1 MACSTLENAVRKGFW
16 PIFRRTLHDFAAG
29 AKMLACID
37 REKSLKAAPKSG
49 LVFLVTAESACI
61 LVAESAGLALYQYSM
76 LLAVPLALL
85 AGTSV
90 IGEQQA
96 FKKAKAG

>member
-29 AKMLACID
+29 AKMLARID
-37 REKSLKAAPKSG
+37 NEKNPKLAP
-49 LVFLVTAESACI
+49 
-61 LVAESAGLALYQYSM
+61 YQYSM
-76 LLAVPLALL
+76 PLAVPLALL

-96 FKKAKAG
+96 FKKARAG